1 MPKLYVPKDVW
12 LACDKGTSPSTL
24 RVTNNENTTIYSQ
37 PMATEADKLP
47 YFNILPMG
55 ICSVGLKTCIPIVS
69 KWDNPKDGVKIN
81 GNRMLLHDSTCR
93 CIKGGKITIHFE
105 RDSAVAYGL
114 GEGKMPS
121 EYIKE
126 GFDWIASLA
135 EENIKA
141 RDSWLPEFLQ
151 PVAHVVD
158 WFNDLRTG
166 LAEGAINGVV
176 GLGEALY
183 QVVQDPIGMGKGLS
197 GMVVDAA
204 GAVKDRTVNAWNW
217 ASDSDN
223 WKNAADSTWN
233 WARDTNNW
241 KEEALNTWQWSQD
254 KVKWYENNPRDIGTT
269 VGEFIPDTIAAGY
282 TMGGSIVASTARVT
296 AKESVKI
303 ASKKAGTSISEN
315 VLRQTEK
322 KVAQNI
328 EKETAEAVT
337 KKTARETI
345 EALVKNE
352 SNEIARVITKEANE
366 IAEDALQQAKRNFD
380 DIKQQFEH
388 KKASNKQ
395 KGNFGEIASNDNL
408 LNNKALKDKGYN
420 LKRIGNDAPTGLDD
434 KIRKGIDGIYENT
447 TPPPKYVID
456 EAKYGSSKLNPNT
469 ANGPQM
475 SDDWINELRR
485 LENQVG
491 EDKARE
497 IKYAL
502 EKGEVDKVL
511 SKIDANGKVTT
522 YRVKPDGSIGSPW
535 P

>member
-1 MPKLYVPKDVW
+1 MPKLYVPGGVW

-24 RVTNNENTTIYSQ
+24 RVTNNENTTLYSQ

-55 ICSVGLKTCIPIVS
+55 ICGIGIGACLPMVL

-93 CIKGGKITIHFE
+93 CLKSGKITIHFDRE
-105 RDSAVAYGL
+105 SAVAYGI

-121 EYIKE
+121 EYIKD
-126 GFDWIASLA
+126 GFDWLASRA
-135 EENIKA
+135 EEDKQA

-151 PVAHVVD
+151 PVAYVSD
-158 WFNDLRTG
+158 WFNDLGIG
-166 LAEGAINGVV
+166 LVEGAINGVV

-183 QVVQDPIGMGKGLS
+183 QVGQDPIGMAKGLG

-204 GAVKDRTVNAWNW
+204 GAVKDGTVKAWNW
-217 ASDSDN
+217 ASDADNWQSAADNTWNWASDADN
-223 WKNAADSTWN
+223 WKKAADSTWQSTQN
-233 WARDTNNW
+233 MA
-241 KEEALNTWQWSQD
+241 
-254 KVKWYENNPRDIGTT
+254 KWIANNPRKIGTT
-269 VGEFIPDTIAAGY
+269 VGEFIPDAVAAAY
-282 TMGGSIVASTARVT
+282 TMGGSTAASATRIAGKETAQ
-296 AKESVKI
+296 I
-303 ASKKAGTSISEN
+303 ASKKVGTSISEN

-328 EKETAEAVT
+328 EKEIAEAAA
-337 KKTARETI
+337 KKTVRETF
-345 EALVKNE
+345 EALGKKE
-352 SNEIARVITKEANE
+352 SHEIAKVITKEANE
-366 IAEDALQQAKRNFD
+366 LAEDALQQAKRKFD

-395 KGNFGEIASNDNL
+395 KGNFGEMASHDNL
-408 LNNKALKDKGYN
+408 LNNKTLKDKGYN
-420 LKRIGNDAPTGLDD
+420 LKRIGDDAPTGLDD

-456 EAKYGSSKLNPNT
+456 EAKYGSSKLNPKT
-469 ANGPQM
+469 KQM
-475 SDDWINELRR
+475 SDDWVKGKDR
-485 LENQVG
+485 LEDQVG
-491 EDKARE
+491 KLKAND
-497 IKYAL
+497 IMNAL
-502 EKGEVDKVL
+502 ENGDVDKVI
-511 SKIDANGKVTT
+511 SKIDSNGKVTT